1 MNAAA
6 ASRRSRRCPR
16 PRPLAAELRKLSTL
30 PLTWAALA
38 GTGALG
44 AALGAALAGLS
55 AGTARTDL
63 AGVLVGAAPYLAA
76 VLALL
81 GALPRGHE
89 YAGRQYL
96 TARLACPR
104 PGRVAAQAAA
114 ALGLVAVGAVVA
126 VGATALGAGAA
137 GTFTGPGPTPTGA
150 APGGWAR
157 TGGWV
162 TVYLAAVGFLTHLL
176 GSLTR
181 RLVPTLTG
189 ALLGLLVAPVALAG
203 LPSVARWLPSAALPE
218 LLTAGPGGRGL
229 VLLGLWGAALT
240 GAGAARR
247 WRADVD
253 D

>member
-1 MNAAA
+1 MSAA
-6 ASRRSRRCPR
+6 ASCRRSRRC

-30 PLTWAALA
+30 PLTWWTLA
-38 GTGALG
+38 GTATCGAL
-44 AALGAALAGLS
+44 LGPALAGLP
-55 AGTARTDL
+55 AGPTPASLPT
-63 AGVLVGAAPYLAA
+63 VLVGAAPYLAA

-104 PGRVAAQAAA
+104 PGRGAAQAVA
-114 ALGLVAVGAVVA
+114 ALGLVVVGAVVA

-137 GTFTGPGPTPTGA
+137 GAVASTGHPSTAGTA
-150 APGGWAR
+150 SGWIQV
-157 TGGWV
+157 GGWV
-162 TVYLAAVGFLTHLL
+162 VAYLAAVGFLTHLL

-181 RLVPTLTG
+181 RLVPTLTV
-189 ALLGLLVAPVALAG
+189 ALLGLLVAPVVLGG

-218 LLTAGPGGRGL
+218 LLTAGPSGRGL
-229 VLLGLWGAALT
+229 VLLGLWGAVLT

-247 WRADVD
+247 WRADAD
-253 D
+253 G